1 MATHSLAD
9 LTHREIDTNGV
20 TLHAVVG
27 GPTDGDPLVL
37 LHGFPEFWY
46 GWRNQIPALTEA
58 GYRVI
63 VPDQRGYNLSD
74 KPAGI
79 DAYRLESLA
88 ADAVGILDS
97 LGYDSAR
104 FVGHDW
110 GAAVL
115 WQTLLEHPE
124 AVDRAVTM
132 NIPHPAVFDE
142 YLKKPRQT
150 LRSSYMFA
158 FQIPYLSEFVLKAGN
173 CWGFQQFLGTTNSD
187 EAFTDADLD
196 RYREA
201 WTRPGAATGM
211 LNYYR
216 ALIRRDPGG
225 VPTMT
230 VEPPTLVLWGTQDPL
245 LHHEMAEKSADF
257 CANGRLEAVDEATHW
272 IQHEVP
278 DLVNDHL
285 LDFLD
290 DA

>member
-1 MATHSLAD
+1 MVEDSLAD
-9 LTHREIDTNGV
+9 ITHREIDTNGL
-20 TLHAVVG
+20 TLHAVVA
-27 GPTDGDPLVL
+27 GPANGDPLVL

-46 GWRNQIPALTEA
+46 GWRNQIPALAAA

-74 KPAGI
+74 KPEGL
-79 DAYRLESLA
+79 DAYRLTVTA

-115 WQTLLEHPE
+115 WQTLLEYPD

-132 NIPHPAVFDE
+132 NVPHPAVFDE
-142 YLKKPRQT
+142 YLTKPKQT
-150 LRSSYMFA
+150 LRSSYMFL
-158 FQIPYLSEFVLKAGN
+158 FQVPYLSELLLTGN
-173 CWGFQQFLGTTNSD
+173 DCWGFRQFLATTNSED
-187 EAFTDADLD
+187 AFTARDLE

-201 WTRPGAATGM
+201 WTRPGAATAM
-211 LNYYR
+211 VNWYR
-216 ALIRRDPGG
+216 ALLRRDPGG

-230 VEPPTLVLWGTQDPL
+230 VEPPTMVLWGAQDPL
-245 LHHEMAEKSADF
+245 LHREMAERSAEF
-257 CANGRLEAVDEATHW
+257 CAEGTLETVEEATHW

-278 DLVNDHL
+278 DLVNDRL
-285 LDFLD
+285 IEFLGD
-290 DA
+290 E